1 MEDLQLQ
8 PIATEI
14 IASVNDT
21 VSVDEYMAEYE
32 NIIIEKYPNQE
43 LCRKTIS
50 DIKTKLSTFIE
61 SIKDSIQA
69 FADGYREEQSPGRVE
84 ELKEEQEG
92 GRKRR
97 KQRGGELTEPDIF
110 MGFAV
115 FFVLLA
121 IVQICQLLAIILG
134 TSGEYI
140 GMLIGV
146 IFSKLFPPKKGRP
159 AMVMDYSNTNNSG
172 SEGGPGNPMGPKGG
186 KKSRR
191 QRRRK
196 SVKRR

>member
-1 MEDLQLQ
+1 
-8 PIATEI
+8 
-14 IASVNDT
+14 
-21 VSVDEYMAEYE
+21 
-32 NIIIEKYPNQE
+32 
-43 LCRKTIS
+43 
-50 DIKTKLSTFIE
+50 
-61 SIKDSIQA
+61 
-69 FADGYREEQSPGRVE
+69 
-84 ELKEEQEG
+84 
-92 GRKRR
+92 
-97 KQRGGELTEPDIF
+97 

-115 FFVLLA
+115 FFVLLT
-121 IVQICQLLAIILG
+121 IFQICQLLARILG

-159 AMVMDYSNTNNSG
+159 AMLIDYSNSG
-172 SEGGPGNPMGPKGG
+172 SVGGPGNPMGPKGS